1 MNNTITISGDEYYDL
16 VRAATQLDMLLIQ
29 HLSNGF
35 ADNYLNQAI
44 SKERGVV
51 ITAQE
56 DKTDA

>member
-16 VRAATQLDMLLIQ
+16 VRATTQLDMLLVQ
-29 HLSNGF
+29 HLSNGYVDKHLIE
-35 ADNYLNQAI
+35 AVA
-44 SKERGVV
+44 KERGVI